1 MIKKHFSKELLE
13 IVLFDIYVT
22 LNVRNLTGKEY
33 SVILIMNFSKYINV
47 FRINMLEKVQ
57 N

>member
-22 LNVRNLTGKEY
+22 LNVRNLTGEEY